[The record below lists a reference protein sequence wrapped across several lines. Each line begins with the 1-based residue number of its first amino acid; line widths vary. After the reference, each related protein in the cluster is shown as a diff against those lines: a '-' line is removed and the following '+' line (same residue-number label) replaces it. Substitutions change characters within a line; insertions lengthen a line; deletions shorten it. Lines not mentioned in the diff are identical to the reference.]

1 MNNNFSW
8 NYDEFTRHYIVRDAR
23 VLFAN
28 FAGAA
33 QDYNQEGRRNFRLE
47 ISEDLAKELENQGV
61 YVRARE
67 ARDDSGETQYLVKV
81 SVYPDAEIRF
91 LNGRSM
97 STVVIDNEDKTR
109 DMGRLVDNEF
119 RKGHIMN
126 GEVKIEFHVSKN
138 TRVATSSPYLRID
151 TMILPIRKS
160 QLLEEYEQYEDE
172 EDVI

>member
-1 MNNNFSW
+1 MNSNFTW
-8 NYDEFTRHYIVRDAR
+8 NYDEFSRHYIVRNAR

-47 ISEDLAKELENQGV
+47 IPEDLAQELEEQGI
-61 YVRARE
+61 YVRTRE
-67 ARDDSGETQYLVKV
+67 ARDDSEDTQRLVKV

-91 LNGRSM
+91 LNGRAM
-97 STVVIDNEDKTR
+97 SKVIINNDDK
-109 DMGRLVDNEF
+109 DCDQGKLIDNEF

-126 GEVKIEFHVSKN
+126 GEIKIEFHISKN

-151 TMILPIRKS
+151 TMILPLRKS
-160 QLLEEYEQYEDE
+160 QLLEEYENDYEE
-172 EDVI
+172 EDAF